1 MEKQTYNSS
10 SRFISVTERL
20 LVSKLQE
27 EFINNN
33 IEITVEQWKLLF
45 YLWDNDGVNQRDL
58 SIRANKEKSTIA
70 RQIVDL
76 EKKELIVRESSEFDK
91 RNKLIFITEKGKE
104 LEKETLKIANIIT
117 EKSEKNISEEDLNTV
132 KRVLTQMIQNLNNN

>member
-1 MEKQTYNSS
+1 MKKQTYNSS

-27 EFINNN
+27 EFNNNN

-76 EKKELIVRESSEFDK
+76 ENKELIIRESSEFDK

-104 LEKETLKIANIIT
+104 LEKETLKIANAIT

-132 KRVLTQMIQNLNNN
+132 KRVLTQMIQNLNE

>member
-1 MEKQTYNSS
+1 MKKQTYNSS

-27 EFINNN
+27 EFNNNN

-76 EKKELIVRESSEFDK
+76 EKKELIIRESSEFDK

-104 LEKETLKIANIIT
+104 LEKETLKIANTIT

-132 KRVLTQMIQNLNNN
+132 KRVLTQMIQNLNE

>member
-1 MEKQTYNSS
+1 MKKQTYNSS

-27 EFINNN
+27 EFNNNN

-45 YLWDNDGVNQRDL
+45 YLWGNDGVNQRDL

-76 EKKELIVRESSEFDK
+76 EKKELIIRESSEFDK

-104 LEKETLKIANIIT
+104 LEKETLKIANTIT

-132 KRVLTQMIQNLNNN
+132 KRVLTQMIQNLNE